1 MRLEEHNSFALRLA
15 DRAFPFAPISLIFV
29 FNGPFQRAKSPV
41 ELLSSINKLRQT
53 RIAIVL
59 GDIATSY
66 ASLELFRFQDT
77 CKDACPRRPANK
89 IQKAVDQFDEG
100 IRVGPT
106 FENCIPICC
115 SPLVIDPDNS
125 EQTEHHQLTQG
136 EPHPVLQHQ
145 PDHAQSRAA
154 QGVGVAGAGGLF
166 VDGEEADQGVQL
178 LGDGDG
184 DRDRGGR
191 DAVAWTL
198 RLVVVAHGVGD
209 GVGVAGQTG
218 VVAAH
223 DPLQFRELA
232 HHARGQVG
240 LGQAR
245 GLFGLRRVG
254 ADQRGDLARQG
265 GDAVDPLGQRAELGV
280 EGHALQLV
288 VPGVEAD
295 LLVFVPEE
303 AGVVQ
308 AGRQDAAVA
317 GGQSLAAVGRLDVG
331 DDEEVGGETVLGRVA
346 HGEILLVHLHRQADH
361 FGRQRQEL
369 RVHVAQDR
377 RRPFGQTGDLVQQA
391 VVIDQ
396 SQTARGAGGLGPV
409 QNAQLAIGHI
419 DQNEVAFQLG
429 AIVGEVLDRERL
441 AAAEEAMPLSHVA
454 AVDAVDLER
463 HHRPVEQGDDALDR
477 AHPAQASRAP
487 AHRLGPGEAANDL
500 IHGLGEDLGRLT
512 ALAADLGEPDAVAL
526 DQLVLGQAGLAQ
538 EAFQRLSG
546 GRGLGTL
553 DLFIA
558 VFGGGRQ
565 AVDHQR
571 QAARPGEDVQRLPA
585 QARGL
590 QTVGDHAFQ
599 VARGALL
606 HAGGDF
612 FGEDFEKKLG
622 HQFSSRTH

>member
-1 MRLEEHNSFALRLA
+1 M
-15 DRAFPFAPISLIFV
+15 
-29 FNGPFQRAKSPV
+29 
-41 ELLSSINKLRQT
+41 
-53 RIAIVL
+53 
-59 GDIATSY
+59 
-66 ASLELFRFQDT
+66 
-77 CKDACPRRPANK
+77 
-89 IQKAVDQFDEG
+89 
-100 IRVGPT
+100 
-106 FENCIPICC
+106 
-115 SPLVIDPDNS
+115 
-125 EQTEHHQLTQG
+125 
-136 EPHPVLQHQ
+136 
-145 PDHAQSRAA
+145 
-154 QGVGVAGAGGLF
+154 
-166 VDGEEADQGVQL
+166 
-178 LGDGDG
+178 
-184 DRDRGGR
+184 
-191 DAVAWTL
+191 
-198 RLVVVAHGVGD
+198 VAHGVGD

-223 DPLQFRELA
+223 DALQFGELA
-232 HHARGQVG
+232 DHAAGQIG

-245 GLFGLRRVG
+245 GLFGLRRVS
-254 ADQRGDLARQG
+254 ADKRGDFTGQS
-265 GDAVDPLGQRAELGV
+265 GDAVNPLGQGAELGV
-280 EGHALQLV
+280 EGDALQLV

-295 LLVFVPEE
+295 LLVLVPEE

-317 GGQSLAAVGRLDVG
+317 GGQGLAAVGGLDIG
-331 DDEEVGGETVLGRVA
+331 DHEEVGGQTVFRRIA

-361 FGRQRQEL
+361 FGRQGQEL

-377 RRPFGQTGDLVQQA
+377 RRPFGQTGDLVQQT

-396 SQTARGAGGLGPV
+396 HQTTRGAGGLGGF
-409 QNAQLAIGHI
+409 QNAQLAVGHVQQ
-419 DQNEVAFQLG
+419 DEVAFQLG

-441 AAAEEAMPLSHVA
+441 AAAEEAMALGHVA

-487 AHRLGPGEAANDL
+487 AHRLGPGEAADDL
-500 IHGLGEDLGRLT
+500 IDGLGEDLGRLA

-538 EAFQRLSG
+538 EAFQRLSRR
-546 GRGLGTL
+546 RGLGSL

-565 AVDHQR
+565 AVDHQG
-571 QAARPGEDVQRLPA
+571 QATRTGEDVQRVPG
-585 QARGL
+585 QAGGL
-590 QTVGDHAFQ
+590 QTVRHHALQ

-606 HAGGDF
+606 HTGGDF